1 METVFTHW
9 QAENQMNPFFQLDRL
24 DSRERIKYNLSADR
38 KLVTFDADGN
48 DSQLAVFLDGK
59 TFKLVDWS
67 EVENVDTTGVT
78 ETRSESP
85 TGNSIPKVNT
95 VQDGQQNNSELRPDK
110 KPQTESSDKSVS
122 WPYSKRK

>member
-38 KLVTFDADGN
+38 TLVTFDADGN

-59 TFKLVDWS
+59 TFKLIDWS
-67 EVENVDTTGVT
+67 EVVNVDTTGVN
-78 ETRSESP
+78 ETWSEPS
-85 TGNSIPKVNT
+85 TGDTVSKVNE
-95 VQDGQQNNSELRPDK
+95 VQDGQSNNSELRPDK
-110 KPQTESSDKSVS
+110 KPQTESGNKAVS